1 MNGFGKTIVAILL
14 GWLLGLLSPPIVE
27 LIQKRHRRAEL
38 RRSLFIEL
46 EGLRLILAAN
56 VYNIAANDGTVNR
69 ELVELV
75 EPIMRED
82 KNFRESKLTAEVLA
96 PLLKLTD
103 EQFAIKVAPKKPAGP
118 ISLKKISVP
127 FLISQLSAL
136 YLFSPEFQRIAL
148 KICSRLAII
157 NEEIDVAAFNYRKT
171 FDRLPQP
178 DHATVVTNFLQS
190 YRNILGLCR
199 PLIDDVSLLLSMKK

>member
-1 MNGFGKTIVAILL
+1 MDAFGKTIIAILL

-27 LIQKRHRRAEL
+27 LIQRRHRRAEL

-46 EGLRLILAAN
+46 EGLRLTLASN
-56 VYNIAANDGTVNR
+56 VYNIANNDSAVNR

-75 EPIMRED
+75 EPILRSD
-82 KNFRESKLTAEVLA
+82 KTFPESKPTADLLSS
-96 PLLKLTD
+96 LLKLTD
-103 EQFAIKVAPKKPAGP
+103 DQIASKMASKKSAGP
-118 ISLKKISVP
+118 ISLKKIAVP
-127 FLISQLSAL
+127 FLISQLSSL

-157 NEEIDVAAFNYRKT
+157 NEEIEVAAFNYKKT
-171 FDRLPQP
+171 FDSLSQQNQ
-178 DHATVVTNFLQS
+178 TIVVANFLQS

-199 PLIDDVSLLLSMKK
+199 PSLTM

>member
-1 MNGFGKTIVAILL
+1 MDAFGKTIIAIVL

-27 LIQKRHRRAEL
+27 LIQRRHRRAEL

-56 VYNIAANDGTVNR
+56 VYNIAANNRAVNR

-75 EPIMRED
+75 EPILRSD
-82 KNFRESKLTAEVLA
+82 KVFSESNKAADELGSLRQF
-96 PLLKLTD
+96 TD
-103 EQFAIKVAPKKPAGP
+103 EQIANVMAAKKPAGAL
-118 ISLKKISVP
+118 SLKKIAVP
-127 FLISQLSAL
+127 FLTSQLSSL

-157 NEEIDVAAFNYRKT
+157 NEEIEVAAFNYRKT
-171 FDRLPQP
+171 FDRLPQQ

-190 YRNILGLCR
+190 YQNILGLCR
-199 PLIDDVSLLLSMKK
+199 PLIDDVNRALSMKK

>member
-1 MNGFGKTIVAILL
+1 MV
-14 GWLLGLLSPPIVE
+14 LGLLSPPIVE
-27 LIQKRHRRAEL
+27 LIQRRHRRAEL

-56 VYNIAANDGTVNR
+56 VYNIADNDGTLNR

-82 KNFRESKLTAEVLA
+82 KNFRESKLTAEVLGS
-96 PLLKLTD
+96 LLKLTD

-199 PLIDDVSLLLSMKK
+199 LLIDDVNLLLSMKK